1 MYICSVLYAVSLM
14 KTSFCTTILVA
25 LFLFGCTSFHQK
37 MATGV
42 IIDASMNTLTILT
55 ASNDTFCFSTIDA
68 DKTFVVDLTIGDTA
82 TILYKSATVTDDNQT
97 VYRATKLSTVKPASS
112 ATLLQGEWVEQV
124 PGMPNL
130 QQGIIISLNGIATSI
145 NMATL
150 VYESWTQSDSTLYL
164 SGKSIGNGQTISFT
178 EAFKIETL
186 TTDSLHLSNG
196 DYKIKFSRLKK

>member
-14 KTSFCTTILVA
+14 KTSFCTTILVV
-25 LFLFGCTSFHQK
+25 LLSTGCTSFHQK

-42 IIDASMNTLTILT
+42 IIDASMNSLTIQT
-55 ASNDTFCFSTIDA
+55 ASNDTLCFSTIDA
-68 DKTFVVDLTIGDTA
+68 DKTFAVDLTIGDTA
-82 TILYKSATVTDDNQT
+82 TILYKSASISDDNKT
-97 VYRATKLSTVKPASS
+97 VYRATKLTTVKPASS

-124 PGMPNL
+124 PGMPDL
-130 QQGIIISLNGIATSI
+130 QQGISISRSGIATSI

-178 EAFKIETL
+178 EAFKIEML
-186 TTDSLHLSNG
+186 TADSLHLSNG
-196 DYKIKFSRLKK
+196 DYKIRFFRRKK